1 VKCELVKNRGQGS
14 GGREKVA
21 VAVAEAVND
30 SSFMF
35 LQLITTNNSKAND

>member
-1 VKCELVKNRGQGS
+1 VNWLKTEVRVP

-21 VAVAEAVND
+21 VAVAEAVNN
-30 SSFMF
+30 SRFMF